1 MDKVDNSPN
10 SLIFNQPRAVIA
22 LFAKQPVAGQV
33 KTRLIPPLSPAQARK
48 LYRNALY
55 ESVSRFT
62 RTEIPVV
69 ICYAG
74 KRDWF
79 QRIFPGFP
87 LVAQHGQGLG
97 ERLTNAA
104 TALFASGCQPV
115 LLAGTDSPD
124 LPLDLLKEVVDSLD
138 EKDVVVVPCHDGGYA
153 VVGLRDATT
162 KVFESIPW
170 STANV
175 LNTTRQRCLE
185 LGLAYHETRGWY
197 DLDEIEDLRLL
208 TQRSPDSLTAR
219 FIVNQLKQH
228 L

>member
-1 MDKVDNSPN
+1 MDKVDNCPN
-10 SLIFNQPRAVIA
+10 SLIFNQSRAVIA

-33 KTRLIPPLSPAQARK
+33 KTRLMPPLSANQARK

-55 ESVSRFT
+55 ESVTRFT
-62 RTEIPVV
+62 RTEMPVAL
-69 ICYAG
+69 CYAG
-74 KRDWF
+74 KREWF
-79 QRIFPGFP
+79 QKIFPGFP

-97 ERLTNAA
+97 ERLSNAA
-104 TALFASGCQPV
+104 TALFASGGQPV

-124 LPLDLLKEVVDSLD
+124 LPLALLEEVVDCLD

-153 VVGLRDATT
+153 VVGLRNATT
-162 KVFESIPW
+162 KVFECIPW

-175 LNTTRQRCLE
+175 LSATRQRCLE
-185 LGLAYHETRGWY
+185 LGLDYHETQGWY

-208 TQRSPDSLTAR
+208 TQRSPNSFTAR
-219 FIVNQLKQH
+219 YIFNQLKQH